1 MKTRTGI
8 LLGMLMMGAPMLAN
22 AQAQEPAPLT
32 LKGMEMPADSWVQY
46 TGPATATVVAG
57 KATTLTLPFKV
68 KSGFHINSHRPNS
81 DLMIATR
88 LGVLELDGLN
98 VSGVDF
104 PPGQEY
110 AFSFDPKTKLSVYTG
125 DFTLTAHLLAKKGTQ
140 KFSGLLKYQA
150 CDHAACYPPKSLPF
164 VVEVTAK

>member
-8 LLGMLMMGAPMLAN
+8 LLGLLMMAAPLVAN
-22 AQAQEPAPLT
+22 AQAQEPSPLT
-32 LKGMEMPADSWVQY
+32 LRGMDVPADSWVQY
-46 TGPATATVVAG
+46 VGPATATVVAG
-57 KATTLTLPFKV
+57 KPTTLTLPFKV
-68 KSGFHINSHRPNS
+68 KSGFHINSHKPTS
-81 DLMIATR
+81 DLMVATR
-88 LGVLELDGLN
+88 LGVLEPEGLN

-125 DFTLTAHLLAKKGTQ
+125 DFTLTAHLLVKKGMQ

-164 VVEVTAK
+164 VVELTAK